1 MFPSLPHLRETW
13 LTSFPKPKARPSVYF
28 LTQVNRHRESTTLPP
43 SDINSFENN
52 QTSFPHPHRTTRL
65 VNPSA
70 GRGRRLSLVQ
80 ELNQTIDLESS
91 FNGDI
96 NMNIPV
102 NDEPSVHA
110 RTWRRPERISA
121 TVINEE
127 EEEEVSREEELPL
140 DPGTEEANIGF
151 YQNQIHPNQQST
163 EVAELRNQ
171 LNEDIS
177 ELHSK
182 LTHVENQL
190 AILIRLMKNEKNKP
204 QLQAKHS
211 HSFPTPTTSSSSP
224 HDSGKDHNGSAV
236 NSVASRE
243 SENDGSPSWLSPTP
257 IRSSRSY
264 SDPNAQKPSSKR
276 DRNNENVSPV
286 VNLARHG
293 RRKVSDAWKLSSRE
307 YMVRVMVLYQAW
319 MVPREM
325 VLVQGCQSNEW
336 CTDQSENASAV
347 ELFQYSCI
355 PTVVVKYGIPRK
367 LC

>member
-293 RRKVSDAWKLSSRE
+293 RRKVSDA
-307 YMVRVMVLYQAW
+307 
-319 MVPREM
+319 
-325 VLVQGCQSNEW
+325 
-336 CTDQSENASAV
+336 
-347 ELFQYSCI
+347 
-355 PTVVVKYGIPRK
+355 
-367 LC
+367 